1 MTMKKANEIA
11 VAYTQKHERF
21 LKKEEQLLQ
30 LVRGTFL
37 EQEMGDLSDQVEEA
51 WELNIDAG
59 WLPEDGGEFV
69 PWSYVE
75 ALIKRDYRGE
85 RFSCLSDLPQK
96 VRAEFPFDEREFAA
110 HMDRVRT
117 ACRDAY
123 EQMEANSI
131 EAPDL
136 VDDDGIFETLESLV
150 VEAGL
155 PEREEAFIT
164 TLGARIESWWESY
177 LEDGYGLIHMANEIS
192 NTDYD
197 PTLMQALLFD

>member
-1 MTMKKANEIA
+1 MKKANEIA
-11 VAYTQKHERF
+11 VAYTQKYERF
-21 LKKEEQLLQ
+21 LQREEQLLQ

-51 WELNIDAG
+51 WELNMDAG

-85 RFSCLSDLPQK
+85 RFSCLNDLPHE
-96 VRAEFPFDEREFAA
+96 VRAEFPFNEREFKA
-110 HMDRVRT
+110 HMDRLRT

-136 VDDDGIFETLESLV
+136 VDDDGIFETFESLV
-150 VEAGL
+150 EEEVSL
-155 PEREEAFIT
+155 SEREQKFLT
-164 TLGARIESWWESY
+164 TLGGRVESWWESY
-177 LEDGYGLIHMANEIS
+177 LEEGYGLIHMANEIS